1 MKAWERRLKDLSHI
15 LVSCEKTY
23 FEPELFRMNL
33 NQFLQTARTITF
45 IIQKNKNDIPNFTNW
60 YDDAVIKTWKNDDLM
75 HWAKNSRNKIEKEG
89 DLELYSKLTTTLFFV
104 YDEKHDIHLECGRNE
119 LINFNVKK
127 LIRLAQK
134 KLPTGFIDSASI
146 KIERRWVT
154 SELPEWELLNAV
166 IYIYGKIHTC
176 CVSLSQHLNSNFDDS
191 IPSPSQFT
199 SSRINTVKTNY
210 VKLSDLHLSSI
221 KISTLNIN
229 HEIKPPEDFINI
241 FRGTEKPNSLK
252 NLVDFHGEL
261 AKSLFNSSGY
271 HITVIFFYDDD
282 FNLIHTLST
291 KFNDQADKIIFW
303 RQVAELIPQFN
314 IHRIIFVSEAWNRM
328 PSHDLITPIKNMP
341 IIGESLNIVGL
352 DLSKDCIIKIYDIIK
367 NDERTFINERVSE
380 AEKIKNNLPNYFT
393 PIITMFD
400 KLSEMKNKA
409 HKN

>member
-1 MKAWERRLKDLSHI
+1 M
-15 LVSCEKTY
+15 
-23 FEPELFRMNL
+23 
-33 NQFLQTARTITF
+33 
-45 IIQKNKNDIPNFTNW
+45 
-60 YDDAVIKTWKNDDLM
+60 
-75 HWAKNSRNKIEKEG
+75 
-89 DLELYSKLTTTLFFV
+89 
-104 YDEKHDIHLECGRNE
+104 
-119 LINFNVKK
+119 
-127 LIRLAQK
+127 
-134 KLPTGFIDSASI
+134 
-146 KIERRWVT
+146 
-154 SELPEWELLNAV
+154 
-166 IYIYGKIHTC
+166 
-176 CVSLSQHLNSNFDDS
+176 
-191 IPSPSQFT
+191 
-199 SSRINTVKTNY
+199 
-210 VKLSDLHLSSI
+210 HLSSI

-261 AKSLFNSSGY
+261 AKSLFNNSGY